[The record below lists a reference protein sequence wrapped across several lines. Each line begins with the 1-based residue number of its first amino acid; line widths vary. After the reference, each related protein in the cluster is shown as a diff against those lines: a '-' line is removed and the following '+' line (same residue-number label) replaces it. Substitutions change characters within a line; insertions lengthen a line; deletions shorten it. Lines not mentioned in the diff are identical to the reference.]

1 MRPGRFVAHD
11 AAPESKEVPMPKSPL
26 RPMRRHNPTA
36 AMGALIC
43 VAVMAAFPADAQ
55 TAFPSRPVKL
65 LMSLPAGSAPDIR
78 TRIIAEFLT
87 KAWNQ
92 HVVVENKPGG
102 GGSIGVQSLL
112 SAAADGHTLLV
123 APVSTFTI
131 LPAQKA
137 KLGFDVTADLIP
149 IGLTSN
155 EAMLIAAS
163 SKLGVSSLADLIAL
177 AGKQPHKVIIG
188 TNPAGTLP
196 FLAARLLVETS
207 KAPMSVLPYA
217 SGGTSEATRDLL
229 GGRIHVVIEGRPGLK
244 GALESGELRAL
255 AIMSAE
261 RHPNL
266 PDLPTAAETV
276 PGLTAVGWQVL
287 VAPKGTPDS
296 VVAQLVADLRKALEA
311 PDLRTRLERIGMP
324 FRPLFSDELVRF
336 IEREQ
341 KLWWPLVKASA
352 SSERK

>member
-1 MRPGRFVAHD
+1 
-11 AAPESKEVPMPKSPL
+11 
-26 RPMRRHNPTA
+26 MRRHVNPTA
-36 AMGALIC
+36 AMGTLIS
-43 VAVMAAFPADAQ
+43 VAAMVTFPADAQ

-78 TRIIAEFLT
+78 TRIIAEYLT
-87 KAWNQ
+87 KAWKQ
-92 HVVVENKPGG
+92 RVVVENKPGG

-123 APVSTFTI
+123 APASTFTI
-131 LPAQKA
+131 LPVQKA
-137 KLGFDVTADLIP
+137 KLGFDVNTDLVP

-155 EAMLIAAS
+155 EAMIIAAS
-163 SKLGVSSLADLIAL
+163 PKLGVANLADLIAL

-196 FLAARLLVETS
+196 FLAAKLLVETS
-207 KAPMSVLPYA
+207 KARMTVLPYA
-217 SGGTSEATRDLL
+217 SGGTNEAMRDLI
-229 GGRIHVVIEGRPGLK
+229 GGRIHVVIEGRPGLR

-266 PDLPTAAETV
+266 RDLPTAAETV
-276 PGLTAVGWQVL
+276 PGLTAMGWQVL
-287 VAPKGTPDS
+287 VAPKGTPES

-311 PDLRTRLERIGMP
+311 PDLRARLEQIGMP
-324 FRPLFSDELVRF
+324 FRPLFSLELVRF
-336 IEREQ
+336 IESEQ
-341 KLWWPLVKASA
+341 KLWWPVVTASA